1 MKNIRFKNLD
11 PSLVNSLVLYQKK
24 FLNEL
29 NGNIF
34 FEKEIIRNMKNKSF
48 HTDLCLEN
56 NSIKGFLLAQK
67 KTDFFEV
74 YSLFVSPDL
83 RRVGIAM
90 TLLSNLIDRCKKE
103 KIGKIFLEVMEFNKA
118 AKNLYLKNNFKT
130 YGKRDDYYKSQDK
143 VFAAM
148 LMKLELK

>member
-11 PSLVNSLVLYQKK
+11 SSLVNSLVLYQKK

-67 KTDFFEV
+67 KNRFF
-74 YSLFVSPDL
+74 
-83 RRVGIAM
+83 
-90 TLLSNLIDRCKKE
+90 
-103 KIGKIFLEVMEFNKA
+103 
-118 AKNLYLKNNFKT
+118 
-130 YGKRDDYYKSQDK
+130 
-143 VFAAM
+143 
-148 LMKLELK
+148 